1 MAYWLPAIGG
11 TLGAIEG
18 YRRGG
23 IGGAITGGLVGAVVP
38 KGLRMAGT
46 ALGANLLPR
55 LGIQGLTAAKRAGDA
70 AATIGVGF
78 VPGAVGG
85 AVGGAIGGK
94 GVANQYPG
102 SSTGP
107 VSGVYDYLSP
117 ISSRN
122 LQLGW
127 TQKELDQQR
136 QAVVDQAIA
145 LRPIM
150 EAAKEEELRRNM
162 AAANYRTALGT
173 EQGLTLQSQLG
184 AQQLGRV
191 GAEKVLGAL
200 AANYQYQ

>member
-1 MAYWLPAIGG
+1 MAFWIPAIGG
-11 TLGAIEG
+11 ALGAIEG

-23 IGGAITGGLVGAVVP
+23 IGGAITGGALGAVVP
-38 KGLRMAGT
+38 KGLRMAGV
-46 ALGANLLPR
+46 ALGGTKLGAGIASGIGKGRNLIGLQGPAASGSTVLGGLLPAVG
-55 LGIQGLTAAKRAGDA
+55 LGLN
-70 AATIGVGF
+70 
-78 VPGAVGG
+78 VPGVVGG
-85 AVGGAIGGK
+85 AAGGAVGGK

-162 AAANYRTALGT
+162 AA
-173 EQGLTLQSQLG
+173 
-184 AQQLGRV
+184 QQLGRI
-191 GAEKVLGAL
+191 GADKVLGAL